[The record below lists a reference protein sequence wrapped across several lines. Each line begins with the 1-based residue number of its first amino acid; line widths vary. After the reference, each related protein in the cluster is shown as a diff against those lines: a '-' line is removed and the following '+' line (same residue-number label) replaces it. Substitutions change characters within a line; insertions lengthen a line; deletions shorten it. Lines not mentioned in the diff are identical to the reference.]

1 MLWSVLLRSRLL
13 LQPVEKMELPK
24 GETAGGKKPGRCGIE
39 PARRRDS
46 RADLAAALVEP
57 SGAAKPAC
65 SVGVPA
71 LGLKGLVDGVGRDV
85 LGRSDEA
92 DSKPGG
98 AAAGENREGR
108 VPARARRPDV

>member
-13 LQPVEKMELPK
+13 VQPAEKMELPK

-39 PARRRDS
+39 PARRRDR
-46 RADLAAALVEP
+46 RADLAAAFVEP
-57 SGAAKPAC
+57 SAAKLLFSAGAPE
-65 SVGVPA
+65 P
-71 LGLKGLVDGVGRDV
+71 GLKGLVDGVGREV

-92 DSKPGG
+92 GSKPGG
-98 AAAGENREGR
+98 AAEGENRDGR

>member
-13 LQPVEKMELPK
+13 VQPAEKMGLPK

-46 RADLAAALVEP
+46 RADLAAAFVEP
-57 SGAAKPAC
+57 SAAKLF
-65 SVGVPA
+65 SVGVPEP
-71 LGLKGLVDGVGRDV
+71 GLKGLVEGVGRDV

-92 DSKPGG
+92 ESRPGG
-98 AAAGENREGR
+98 AAEGENRDGR